1 MTVIENVFICITA
14 PILFAVI
21 CSHDRARRMMLFL
34 LAGMSMCLLSSYI
47 SAFLAVAQGA
57 DMTLAQ
63 VEISP
68 LVEEVMKF
76 LPMLFYLLVFE
87 PKGEEIAPYALMIGV
102 GFATFENVCYLM
114 RNESDQLVSLA
125 IRGFSTGA
133 MHVTCAY
140 IVAVGLMHLWDR
152 DWLRIAGTVSL
163 IVIAGSYHAVY
174 NILVAQTGIAAII
187 GYFIPLVTAVIGLI
201 LRTRLRIRMPSLK

>member
-14 PILFAVI
+14 PILFAII
-21 CSHDRARRMMLFL
+21 CSRERARKMMLFL

-47 SAFLAVAQGA
+47 SAFLAVSQGA

-63 VEISP
+63 VEIAP

-76 LPMLFYLLVFE
+76 LPILFYLLVLE
-87 PKGEEIAPYALMIGV
+87 PKTEEIAPYTLMIGV

-133 MHVTCAY
+133 MHVMCGY

-163 IVIAGSYHAVY
+163 LVVASSYHGVY
-174 NILVAQTGIAAII
+174 NLLVAQTGVAAII
-187 GYFIPLVTAVIGLI
+187 GYCIPLVTAVIGLI
-201 LRTRLRIRMPSLK
+201 LRTKLRIRVPVMR

>member
-14 PILFAVI
+14 PIFFAII
-21 CSHDRARRMMLFL
+21 CSRERARRMMLFL
-34 LAGMSMCLLSSYI
+34 VAGMSMCLLSSYI
-47 SAFLAVAQGA
+47 SAFLAVAEGA

-68 LVEEVMKF
+68 LVEEIMKF
-76 LPMLFYLLVFE
+76 LPMMFYLLVLE
-87 PKGEEIAPYALMIGV
+87 PKRDEIAPYALMIGV

-114 RNESDQLVSLA
+114 RNESDQLLSLA

-152 DWLRIAGTVSL
+152 DWLRIAGTVALLVVAS
-163 IVIAGSYHAVY
+163 SYHGVY
-174 NILVAQTGIAAII
+174 NILVAQTGVAAII
-187 GYFIPLVTAVIGLI
+187 GFCIPLVTAVIGLI
-201 LRTRLRIRMPSLK
+201 LRTRLRIRIPDIQ